1 MDTEKNKNE
10 SEAAE
15 LDKAAEDLDSQAEQ
29 RDEVRLQAERDELED
44 LNQGMQTGTHDAFH
58 SGIKWGSSY
67 RIKESATNPKP
78 TKNAKPKDPG
88 GNS

>member
-1 MDTEKNKNE
+1 MNTKNE
-10 SEAAE
+10 HELGAAE
-15 LDKAAEDLDSQAEQ
+15 ELESQADH
-29 RDEVRLQAERDELED
+29 RDEGRLEVERDEQED

-67 RIKESATNPKP
+67 RVKERTTSPK
-78 TKNAKPKDPG
+78 KASNVRQNDSD